1 MSIEEQLQAAE
12 RISRPAPGRHRPV
25 LQAMLEA
32 TSIALV
38 GASPRPGSFGQRMI
52 GEVARSPAGPDIY
65 LVNPRYRQIGERP
78 CYPSLA
84 DLPGPVDLVLL
95 GVPDAALERQL
106 SLAAGRG
113 DATAVIFGNAHED
126 PLPAPPASAPS
137 RADGRSGPVHGRSGP
152 VDGRSGRAGGVP
164 GRPDLRERLAAIAR
178 GAGMELCGAGCMG
191 FVNVARGLR
200 AIGYVE
206 PERLPAGPV
215 ALVTHSGSVFSAMLR
230 SHRAIGFTLA
240 VSSGQELVTT
250 AAAYLEYALGLP
262 ETRVLALVLE
272 AMREPDRLRAA
283 LASAAARDIP
293 VVLLTVGSSAKGQAM
308 VAAHSGALA
317 AQDGGWE
324 ALADAYGVH
333 RVGDLAELADTLE
346 LFAIGRRA
354 RLPGLPGNGGKSRD
368 RAGQSGIATVHD
380 SGLERA
386 HTADLAEELGV
397 PFAPIGAP
405 TLARLAAVLDP
416 GLQPANP
423 LDIWG
428 TGADAQRQFADALVA
443 LADDPAVAVVALAV
457 DLIREFDGDRSYPG
471 AVLAAA
477 GRTAKPLAVLTN
489 LASAVDPDV
498 AAELRQAGIPVL
510 EGMRTGLL
518 ALGHL
523 LDHAAITTA
532 AADPGT
538 PRPAITPPAAT
549 PLTAARRARGTA
561 LLTAGQAAGA
571 PLLSLLREYGIAA
584 ARSDPAADLDAAL
597 DAAGAIGYPVV
608 LKTAEPEILHKSD
621 AGGVIL
627 GVRDPAELAAA
638 YRHLSARLGPRVLV
652 CESVP
657 PGTELALGIARDA
670 DLGPLIVVG
679 AGGVL
684 VELLADRAVA
694 LPPVDEEQARR
705 MIGRLRAGRLL
716 AGIRGAPAA
725 DSDAVIR
732 AITGLSALAIELG
745 GELEALDVN
754 PLICGPAGA
763 VAVDALAIP
772 RAVRRYR

>member
-1 MSIEEQLQAAE
+1 MSAGEQSQPAE
-12 RISRPAPGRHRPV
+12 RMVHPAAVRQRPALR
-25 LQAMLEA
+25 AMLEA
-32 TSIALV
+32 RSVALV

-52 GEVARSPAGPDIY
+52 DQVARSPAGPDIY

-78 CYPSLA
+78 CHPSLA

-106 SLAAGRG
+106 GLAGSRG
-113 DATAVIFGNAHED
+113 DAAAVIFGNAHED
-126 PLPAPPASAPS
+126 PLPAPP
-137 RADGRSGPVHGRSGP
+137 G
-152 VDGRSGRAGGVP
+152 AGQP
-164 GRPDLRERLAAIAR
+164 GLRERLASIAR
-178 GAGMELCGAGCMG
+178 TAGLELCGAGCMG

-206 PERLPAGPV
+206 PDQLPSGPA

-230 SHRAIGFTLA
+230 SRRAIGFTLA

-250 AAAYLEYALGLP
+250 AAAYLEYALSLP

-272 AMREPDRLRAA
+272 AIREPDRLRAV

-293 VVLLTVGSSAKGQAM
+293 VVLLTVGSSARGQAM

-317 AQDGGWE
+317 ARDGGWE

-333 RVGDLAELADTLE
+333 RVSDLAELADTLE
-346 LFAIGRRA
+346 LFAIGRRV
-354 RLPGLPGNGGKSRD
+354 RPPGSPGRPGPPGRP
-368 RAGQSGIATVHD
+368 GIATVHD

-386 HTADLAEELGV
+386 HAADLADELGV
-397 PFAPIGAP
+397 PFAVIGEP

-428 TGADAQRQFADALVA
+428 TGTDAQRQLADALAA
-443 LADDPAVAVVALAV
+443 LGDDPAVAAVALAV

-471 AVLAAA
+471 AVLDAA
-477 GRTAKPLAVLTN
+477 GRTAKPVAVLAS
-489 LASAVDPDV
+489 LASAIDRDA

-518 ALGHL
+518 ALRHL
-523 LDHAAITTA
+523 LDHADSAVP
-532 AADPGT
+532 AADPAPVPDAG
-538 PRPAITPPAAT
+538 
-549 PLTAARRARGTA
+549 RRARGSA
-561 LLTAGQAAGA
+561 LLAAGLA
-571 PLLSLLREYGIAA
+571 GDAAGDMAAGTPLLSLLREYGITA

-597 DAAGAIGYPVV
+597 AAASAIGYPVV
-608 LKTAEPEILHKSD
+608 LKTAEPAIAHKTD
-621 AGGVIL
+621 ARGVIL
-627 GVRDPAELAAA
+627 GIRDPAELAAA
-638 YRHLSARLGPRVLV
+638 YRDLAARLGPRAVV
-652 CESVP
+652 CATAPS
-657 PGTELALGIARDA
+657 GTELALGITRDA

-694 LPPVDEEQARR
+694 LPPVSAEQARR

-716 AGIRGAPAA
+716 AGIRGGPPA
-725 DSDAVIR
+725 DSAAVIR
-732 AITGLSALAIELG
+732 AITGLSALAIDLG
-745 GELEALDVN
+745 DQLEALDVN

-763 VAVDALAIP
+763 VAVDVLAVA
-772 RAVRRYR
+772 RTRQL